1 MRYLKR
7 QNINRRTPND
17 TTVYSDVANANV
29 YVAPTG
35 QGSLVVTNGT
45 TSTVPSSPVVG
56 MMRYNTTTNEME
68 VYQGA
73 SPTWRALRYKEST
86 GITQQNLG
94 AGDSS
99 QIYFGP
105 LSPAP
110 PTVVQTGNGSSSG
123 QYSTN
128 VAWGAQ
134 NIIVVVENVIQ
145 ISGINYTVVQ
155 NPTIGADSSAV
166 GTLSVAGT
174 TSSKTLYFNTSLNV
188 SSASWTGSVATLTL
202 FNTSSTG
209 VPFATGSTITVTG
222 ISPSSYNGVYTVTGG
237 TATTVTYALVSN
249 PGTFQYA
256 GTVTA
261 SGTTPAVFASLD
273 NLVGAS
279 VTGTGIAGSST
290 VVSYTTDPNTDA
302 LTSVTMNNFPSSSI
316 AVNTVNITIGESS
329 TTGSGYYLKFTEPV
343 PYGKVVIALIG
354 FDQ

>member
-1 MRYLKR
+1 MRYLKQR
-7 QNINRRTPND
+7 NLSRRIAND
-17 TTVYSDVANANV
+17 TTLYSDAANSNV
-29 YVAPTG
+29 YVAPVG
-35 QGSLVVTNGT
+35 QGSFALPAGPTTNQPGQSGNT
-45 TSTVPSSPVVG
+45 ASPVVG
-56 MMRYNTTTNEME
+56 MMRYDTTTNQVM
-68 VYQGA
+68 VYQGSA
-73 SPTWRALRYKEST
+73 WRALRYKEST
-86 GITQQNLG
+86 QITQQNLG
-94 AGDSS
+94 AGDST

-105 LSPAP
+105 LNPSPP
-110 PTVVQTGNGSSSG
+110 SQVQTGA
-123 QYSTN
+123 T
-128 VAWGAQ
+128 WGGQ
-134 NIIVVVENVIQ
+134 NIIIVVENVMQ

-188 SSASWTGSVATLTL
+188 ISASWSGSVATLTL
-202 FNTSSTG
+202 LNTSSTG

-222 ISPSSYNGVYTVTGG
+222 ISPSGYNGVYTVTGG

-261 SGTTPAVFASLD
+261 SGTTPAIFASLD
-273 NLVGAS
+273 NLVGAN

-302 LTSVTMNNFPSSSI
+302 LTSITMNNFPSSSI
-316 AVNTVNITIGESS
+316 AVNTVSITIGETS
-329 TTGSGYYLKFTEPV
+329 TTGSGYYLQFTEPV